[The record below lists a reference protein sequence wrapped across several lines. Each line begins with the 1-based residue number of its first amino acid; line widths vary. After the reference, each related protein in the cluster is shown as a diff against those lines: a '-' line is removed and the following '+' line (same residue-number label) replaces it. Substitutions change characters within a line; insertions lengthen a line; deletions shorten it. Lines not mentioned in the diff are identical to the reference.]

1 MNAEPIDLNTTI
13 QRSKEMNDPDIT
25 VQQFQEINKKR
36 QKFRKS
42 ERIYRVHESKV
53 QRFYKDAWENV
64 CDHDQIISF
73 DSCVKCRPSL
83 KKAGSSHLACQFI
96 DLLEQELSVHIQHLH
111 YNLEDMCITGSEHHI
126 SNLKVDGYYI
136 DSANKPVVVEFLG
149 DIWHGHPSLWGKK
162 NRWGVEYKSLFQT
175 TQERFLK
182 ISQLG
187 YSIVYIWQKDFITR
201 DKTASLP
208 LKLFQQDLQ

>member
-1 MNAEPIDLNTTI
+1 
-13 QRSKEMNDPDIT
+13 
-25 VQQFQEINKKR
+25 
-36 QKFRKS
+36 
-42 ERIYRVHESKV
+42 
-53 QRFYKDAWENV
+53 
-64 CDHDQIISF
+64 
-73 DSCVKCRPSL
+73 
-83 KKAGSSHLACQFI
+83 
-96 DLLEQELSVHIQHLH
+96 
-111 YNLEDMCITGSEHHI
+111 MCITGSEHHI

-136 DSANKPVVVEFLG
+136 DSANKPVVVDFLG

-201 DKTASLP
+201 DKTAPQIVSAGFSMNTRETSKILA
-208 LKLFQQDLQ
+208 QES